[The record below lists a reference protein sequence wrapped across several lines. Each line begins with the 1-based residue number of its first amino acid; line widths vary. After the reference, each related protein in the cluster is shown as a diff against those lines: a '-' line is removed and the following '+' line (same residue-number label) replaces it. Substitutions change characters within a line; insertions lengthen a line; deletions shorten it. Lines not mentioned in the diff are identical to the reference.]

1 MIGNQMSLEH
11 LLILHETVK
20 IGTLGVPQLRPV
32 QEIPIIHKCF
42 PINVIFSK
50 KIKDVWGHCFIDDL
64 HQSCFWN
71 NPFAHIDRL
80 KELKGIVATDYSLF
94 RDYPIAEQKW
104 NCFKNRVMAYHWQQ
118 QGLNVIPT
126 ASWSIP
132 DSFEWCWDGLPKNSV
147 LGITTNGIATAK
159 EGYRL
164 FVLGLNEL
172 VKRLEPIALIV
183 CGTFFTWM
191 SEKYPNIKMIQI
203 KSFGQLWNERKKLC

>member
-1 MIGNQMSLEH
+1 MNEFTEK
-11 LLILHETVK
+11 ILHY
-20 IGTLGVPQLRPV
+20 
-32 QEIPIIHKCF
+32 HD
-42 PINVIFSK
+42 S
-50 KIKDVWGHCFIDDL
+50 

-94 RDYPIAEQKW
+94 RDYSIAKQKW
-104 NCFKNRVMAYHWQQ
+104 NCFKNRVIAYHWQQ

-164 FVLGLNEL
+164 FVLGLDEL
-172 VKRLEPIALIV
+172 VKI
-183 CGTFFTWM
+183 GTDCSCCMWIFFYM
-191 SEKYPNIKMIQI
+191 DV
-203 KSFGQLWNERKKLC
+203 